1 MRGRVLPAACAAM
14 LLLPGTASAQGSPE
28 SLPSGLGAA
37 QRATIVALGDSL
49 RGEGLPW
56 QLLYDKAREGAL
68 KGAGEDRIIL
78 AVRSLA
84 QRLRTARAELGAGS
98 SPAELSAAASAL
110 YAGIPAEALRHTAA
124 LRAGE
129 RREVSLAV
137 PLTMLADLVSR
148 GVAASEAVT
157 WVDTLLQRG
166 AQDRDFNL
174 LWSSIGAQPPGNRPL
189 RDVAHDEIERTLKAL
204 ETRRPPPRSPE
215 T

>member
-1 MRGRVLPAACAAM
+1 MRGRVLLAGCAAI
-14 LLLPGTASAQGSPE
+14 LLRGTASAQGNPE

-37 QRATIVALGDSL
+37 QQAAIVALGDSL
-49 RGEGLPW
+49 RSEGLPW

-68 KGAGEDRIIL
+68 KGAGEDRIVL

-110 YAGIPAEALRHTAA
+110 YAGIPAEALRRTAA

-148 GVAASEAVT
+148 GVAASEAVA
-157 WVDTLLQRG
+157 WIDTLLQRG

-174 LWSSIGAQPPGNRPL
+174 LWSSIGAQAPGDRPL
-189 RDVAHDEIERTLKAL
+189 RDVAHDQIEQTLKSL
-204 ETRRPPPRSPE
+204 DTRRPPPAPPGG
-215 T
+215 